1 MNKQL
6 VALSLGMG
14 ALILATHQ
22 AFSQPAN
29 CGARASVLEKLT
41 QKYGEARRGIGLAA
55 NNSVIEVFASETTG
69 TWTITVTTP
78 NGTTCLI
85 ASGQAYEAAVD
96 DLIPTKGKDT

>member
-6 VALSLGMG
+6 LALSLGMG

-41 QKYGEARRGIGLAA
+41 KKFGEARRGIGLAA
-55 NNSVIEVFASETTG
+55 DNSVIEVFASDATG
-69 TWTITVTTP
+69 TWTITLTAP
-78 NGTTCLI
+78 DGTMCLI
-85 ASGQAYEAAVD
+85 ASGQAYEAGID
-96 DLIPTKGKDT
+96 DLIPAKGKDT